1 MPCNSAPPSRCGSV
15 LPVRVW
21 FTEAA
26 LSFVFF
32 AGLTFFFLSWFVSRQ
47 FTRFGR
53 FAGWPAIVS
62 LSVLLYGC
70 SLVAFT
76 LFPLPDFSDPAY
88 CMKQASVDHWQL
100 VPFASLD
107 DVTAVYASDGVLA
120 MLTSRAFLQVAM
132 NVVFFLPLGFLLA
145 YRSRRSLGFAALASL
160 GVSLSIELTQGTG
173 LWGLAPCPY
182 RLADVDD
189 LMTNTAGGILG
200 WFVGFAA
207 RRLLPD
213 PTPQSVPDPGPP
225 GPGRQAAA
233 VLLDVQVFALAQV
246 GVQLALV
253 VFERIRRTTTTLD
266 DDIVD
271 DPSSV
276 PFSVSML
283 LVTVAL
289 FVVFP
294 LLRKDRATPGMA
306 SVHLALVRI
315 DDSGERARWW
325 AVMIRWAIRWLPV
338 VVFGVVAL
346 LVVLPIEAI
355 TAWRGKAKRSLT
367 AIITR
372 SALVTRQHLVGTNR
386 SEHDSV
392 DI

>member
-1 MPCNSAPPSRCGSV
+1 MRI
-15 LPVRVW
+15 W

-26 LSFVFF
+26 LSLVFF
-32 AGLTFFFLSWFVSRQ
+32 VGLTFFFLSWFVSRQ
-47 FTRFGR
+47 FARFGR

-62 LSVLLYGC
+62 LFVILYGC

-88 CMKQASVDHWQL
+88 CAKQATVDHWQL

-107 DVTAVYASDGVLA
+107 DVTAVYASDGLLA
-120 MLTSRAFLQVAM
+120 MLTSQAFLQVAM

-145 YRSRRSLGFAALASL
+145 YRSRRSLGMTTLAASGL
-160 GVSLSIELTQGTG
+160 SLSIELTQGTG
-173 LWGLAPCPY
+173 LWGLAPCPH

-200 WFVGFAA
+200 WFIGLAA

-213 PTPQSVPDPGPP
+213 PTPRAVPDPGPP

-233 VLLDVQVFALAQV
+233 VLLDVQVFVLVQV

-253 VFERIRRTTTTLD
+253 VLDRITNTQSTID
-266 DDIVD
+266 EEIVD

-276 PFSVSML
+276 PFSMSML
-283 LVTVAL
+283 LVTFAL

-306 SVHLALVRI
+306 AVHLALVRV
-315 DDSGERARWW
+315 DDGDRHATWW

-346 LVVLPIEAI
+346 LVVLPLEAL
-355 TAWRGKAKRSLT
+355 TAWRTEAKRSLS
-367 AIITR
+367 ARITR
-372 SALVTRQHLVGTNR
+372 SALVTRQHLIGGNR
-386 SEHDSV
+386 SEPE
-392 DI
+392 

>member
-1 MPCNSAPPSRCGSV
+1 M
-15 LPVRVW
+15 RVW

-26 LSFVFF
+26 LSLVFF

-47 FTRFGR
+47 FTRYGR

-62 LSVLLYGC
+62 LFVILYTC

-88 CMKQASVDHWQL
+88 CAKQATIDHWQL
-100 VPFASLD
+100 EPFASLD
-107 DVTAVYASDGVLA
+107 DVTAVYASDGLLA
-120 MLTSRAFLQVAM
+120 MLTSQAFLQVSM

-145 YRSRRSLGFAALASL
+145 YRSRRSLAFAALASL

-173 LWGLAPCPY
+173 LWGLAPCPH

-200 WFVGFAA
+200 WFIGLVA
-207 RRLLPD
+207 RRVLPD
-213 PTPQSVPDPGPP
+213 PTPHPVPDPGPP

-233 VLLDVQVFALAQV
+233 VLLDVQVFALVQV

-253 VFERIRRTTTTLD
+253 VFDRITKTQSTID
-266 DDIVD
+266 EEIVD
-271 DPSSV
+271 DPSSL
-276 PFSVSML
+276 PFSISIL
-283 LVTVAL
+283 LVTFGL
-289 FVVFP
+289 FVLFP

-315 DDSGERARWW
+315 DDSGERAPWW
-325 AVMIRWAIRWLPV
+325 AVTIRWTIRWLPV
-338 VVFGVVAL
+338 VLFGVVAL
-346 LVVLPIEAI
+346 VVILPIEAL
-355 TAWRGKAKRSLT
+355 TAWRSTARRSLT
-367 AIITR
+367 ALITR
-372 SALVTRQHLVGTNR
+372 SALVTRQHLVGGNR
-386 SEHDSV
+386 SDRESG